1 MGQFKKKGPLIMRIT
16 FRAEIY
22 SKTHWLFE
30 VLEDKTISFSD
41 FLSDLQNTEGNK
53 YKMAIKYVPARNR

>member
-1 MGQFKKKGPLIMRIT
+1 MRIT
-16 FRAEIY
+16 FRAE
-22 SKTHWLFE
+22 TRWFFE
-30 VLEDKTISFSD
+30 VFEDKTISFSD

>member
-1 MGQFKKKGPLIMRIT
+1 MRIT

-22 SKTHWLFE
+22 SKTRWLFE

-41 FLSDLQNTEGNK
+41 FLSDLQNTERNK
-53 YKMAIKYVPARNR
+53 YKMAIKYLQETVEIGGIAA